1 MHRVQGEQV
10 MGANRGED
18 VLEKEE
24 KTEKKGPHPINQAA
38 LRRLKIIEGQVRGI
52 HRMVEEEQ
60 YCIDIVNQISAV
72 RSALNNVG
80 KLILRRH
87 IDSCVTNA
95 IRDGGEGS
103 KEIIDELMQIFS
115 KEDL

>member
-1 MHRVQGEQV
+1 MVTK
-10 MGANRGED
+10 NNED
-18 VLEKEE
+18 VHETEE
-24 KTEKKGPHPINQAA
+24 RTEKKGPHPINQAA
-38 LRRLKIIEGQVRGI
+38 LRRLKIIEGQVKGI
-52 HRMVEEEQ
+52 QRMVEEEK

-87 IDSCVTNA
+87 IDNCVANA

-103 KEIIDELMQIFS
+103 REILDELMQIFS